1 MAFTWAT
8 DPSAVVT
15 APSGA
20 RQLVGY
26 VDRNKP
32 PAGEFNW
39 LFQQLGTVTGQ
50 IEAIDTDIGN
60 LVTSIGDVADD
71 LDLVKNPATTTAT
84 QSGRTITQID
94 SGTKRWVISWTG
106 NRISSIAYQDPAGS
120 TVATYTPT
128 YATSG
133 RAITT
138 WTKS

>member
-8 DPSAVVT
+8 DPGAVVT

-26 VDRNKP
+26 VDGNKP

-39 LFQQLGTVTGQ
+39 LFQQLGTVTG
-50 IEAIDTDIGN
+50 ELDALNIDLGG
-60 LVTSIGDVADD
+60 LETSIGDVEDG
-71 LDLVKNPATTTAT
+71 LDLVKNPATTTIT

-94 SGTKRWVISWTG
+94 IGTDRKVINWTG
-106 NRISSIAYQDPAGS
+106 NRISSINFQSPAGV

-128 YATSG
+128 YSTSG